1 MYSLYI
7 HGQTDRAQILCGTL
21 NDPGEGLYMINILR
35 ISLQQNSIFIH
46 EIFFIKSA
54 IFFLITMYTKR
65 KCPQLKK
72 KMAAKRPENQLT

>member
-46 EIFFIKSA
+46 EIFFIVFVLQC
-54 IFFLITMYTKR
+54 IQI
-65 KCPQLKK
+65 
-72 KMAAKRPENQLT
+72 ENVHN

>member
-46 EIFFIKSA
+46 EIFFIVFVLQC
-54 IFFLITMYTKR
+54 IEI
-65 KCPQLKK
+65 
-72 KMAAKRPENQLT
+72 ENVHN

>member
-21 NDPGEGLYMINILR
+21 NDHREGLYMINILR

-46 EIFFIKSA
+46 EIFFIVFVLQC
-54 IFFLITMYTKR
+54 IEI
-65 KCPQLKK
+65 
-72 KMAAKRPENQLT
+72 ENVHN

>member
-54 IFFLITMYTKR
+54 IFFFDYNVYKEKMSTTEKEDGR
-65 KCPQLKK
+65 KAP
-72 KMAAKRPENQLT
+72 